1 MLKLDFSL
9 KNPVKLRARFKL
21 MLPVVILAF
30 LSLFL
35 CALLIAIP
43 YFFAP
48 KSSSPDKNTAYECG
62 VPAKKASS
70 PRVSVK
76 FFLTAI
82 LFILFDVEIIFLYPF
97 ALAYRK
103 IIHSPEAPLILSGM
117 GIFLILFIYGLWW
130 EIKSKALDWK

>member
-9 KNPVKLRARFKL
+9 ENQVKSKERSSL
-21 MLPVVILAF
+21 MLPIVILAF
-30 LSLFL
+30 LSLIL

-48 KSSSPDKNTAYECG
+48 KSSSPDKKTSYECG
-62 VPAKKASS
+62 VPSKKASS
-70 PRVSVK
+70 SRVSVK

-97 ALAYRK
+97 AVAYRQ
-103 IIHSPEAPLILSGM
+103 IIKSPEAPLILSGM
-117 GIFLILFIYGLWW
+117 ALFLILFIYGLWW